1 MCDGGGSIV
10 SSRGREPD
18 FDDEW
23 EEERPRS
30 RSRGGGGRRPPPAP
44 VRTFGLPIVI
54 AALAVGLF
62 IGFIASCGGGGTKT
76 VTETQTVTAPEA
88 AATPGAAV
96 PSGPASR
103 ATITLAFLNGSGEAG
118 LAASRADAA
127 RTLGY
132 VNIETDDAPSSVSA
146 DRVVYR
152 RGAAARAAQVAQDLG
167 LGAPTLLAAGDPV
180 LSVAEGSAVIVLL
193 GPSSGTSSTPDTGT
207 TPDPGT
213 VTASE

>member
-1 MCDGGGSIV
+1 MRWRGLIV

-30 RSRGGGGRRPPPAP
+30 RSRGGRRPPPPPA
-44 VRTFGLPIVI
+44 RTFGLPIVV

-62 IGFIASCGGGGTKT
+62 IGFIASCGGGGTTT
-76 VTETQTVTAPEA
+76 VTETRTVTAPEA

-96 PSGPASR
+96 PSGAASR
-103 ATITLAFLNGSGEAG
+103 ATITLAFLNGSGEPG

-132 VNIETDDAPSSVSA
+132 VNIQTDDAPSSVDA

-167 LGAPTLLAAGDPV
+167 LAAPTLLPAGDPV
-180 LSVAEGSAVIVLL
+180 LQVADASAVIVLL
-193 GPSSGTSSTPDTGT
+193 GPSDAAPATPGTGT
-207 TPDPGT
+207 APDPGT
-213 VTASE
+213 VTAPE

>member
-1 MCDGGGSIV
+1 M

-44 VRTFGLPIVI
+44 VRTFGLPIVV

-62 IGFIASCGGGGTKT
+62 IGFIASCGGGGTTT
-76 VTETQTVTAPEA
+76 VTETRTVTAPEA

-96 PSGPASR
+96 PSGAASR
-103 ATITLAFLNGSGEAG
+103 ATITLAFLNGSGEPG

-132 VNIETDDAPSSVSA
+132 VNIQTDDAPSSVDA

-167 LGAPTLLAAGDPV
+167 LAAPTLLPAGDPV
-180 LSVAEGSAVIVLL
+180 LQVADASAVIVLL
-193 GPSSGTSSTPDTGT
+193 GPSDAAPATPGTGT
-207 TPDPGT
+207 APDPGT
-213 VTASE
+213 VTAPE